1 MLVELDSS
9 DLKEI
14 WPKGFVKV
22 QRENILLAHGHIL
35 ALFKK
40 KVLLFFDILFSLPL
54 ALSQC
59 HPFSV

>member
-9 DLKEI
+9 DLNEI

-22 QRENILLAHGHIL
+22 QRENILLAHGHTL

-40 KVLLFFDILFSLPL
+40 KSFAFL
-54 ALSQC
+54 
-59 HPFSV
+59 